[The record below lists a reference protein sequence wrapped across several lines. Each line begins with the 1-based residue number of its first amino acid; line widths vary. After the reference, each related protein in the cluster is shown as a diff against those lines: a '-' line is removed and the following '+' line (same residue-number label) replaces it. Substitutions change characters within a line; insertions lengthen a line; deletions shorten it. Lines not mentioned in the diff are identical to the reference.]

1 MWPGGCVAGNEPASP
16 IVVCDAGPLI
26 HLDEVGCVELLAD
39 FPQVLVP
46 LAVWD
51 EVVKHRPSAL
61 THDAVRYQKLT
72 LGNALSIELDAL
84 SRLLGLHRG
93 EQQALQIAQTHPGC
107 LVLTDDTA
115 ARLAARNLG
124 LATHGTIGVLLR
136 AIRRKQKTKDEVISL
151 LRSLPIASTLHIR
164 TALLEEIIRE
174 VEQFH

>member
-1 MWPGGCVAGNEPASP
+1 VAGNEPEP
-16 IVVCDAGPLI
+16 PLIVCDAGPLI

-46 LAVWD
+46 LVVWD
-51 EVVKHRPSAL
+51 EVARHRPNAFS
-61 THDAVRYQKLT
+61 HRAVHFQKVT
-72 LGNALSIELDAL
+72 LGKPLSTELDVQ

-93 EQQALQIAQTHPGC
+93 EQEALQIAQTQPGC
-107 LVLTDDTA
+107 LLLTDDTA

-124 LATHGTIGVLLR
+124 LTTHGTIGVLLR
-136 AIRRKQKTKDEVISL
+136 AIRRKQKTKDEVVRL
-151 LRSLPIASTLHIR
+151 LRSLPTASTLHVR

>member
-1 MWPGGCVAGNEPASP
+1 MAGNEPGSP

-61 THDAVRYQKLT
+61 THDTVRYQKLT
-72 LGNALSIELDAL
+72 HGNALSTELDVL
-84 SRLLGLHRG
+84 SRLLALHRG
-93 EQQALQIAQTHPGC
+93 EQQALQIAQAHPGC

-124 LATHGTIGVLLR
+124 LKAHGTLGVLVR
-136 AIRRKQKTKDEVISL
+136 AIRRKQKTKDEVVTL
-151 LRSLPIASTLHIR
+151 LRSVPSLSTLHVR
-164 TALLEEIIRE
+164 PALLEEVIRE
-174 VEQFH
+174 VEQSQ

>member
-1 MWPGGCVAGNEPASP
+1 MAENEPAPP

-26 HLDEVGCVELLAD
+26 HLDELGCVDLLAD

-51 EVVKHRPSAL
+51 EVAKHRPR
-61 THDAVRYQKLT
+61 AVTYSNVRFQKVTPGET
-72 LGNALSIELDAL
+72 LSTELDVL

-93 EQQALQIAQTHPGC
+93 EQEALQVAQTHPGC

-124 LATHGTIGVLLR
+124 LAAHGTIGVLLR
-136 AIRRKQKTKDEVISL
+136 AIRRKQKTKDEVVTL
-151 LRSLPIASTLHIR
+151 LRSLPSASTLHVR
-164 TALLEEIIRE
+164 AGLLEEIIRE
-174 VEQFH
+174 VEQSE